1 MYERMKVR
9 VENVLELGKVSE
21 EYITDE
27 SERRALSKWTD
38 EFTHQDH
45 STIIKVCFISRG
57 LLFVLKK
64 ISVFIVSI
72 FFFFFVFDN
81 VSDTNYFNN
90 FLQFIKVTNYNWSYH
105 FHIN

>member
-9 VENVLELGKVSE
+9 LENVLVRGKVSE

-38 EFTHQDH
+38 EFTQQDH
-45 STIIKVCFISRG
+45 STIIKVCIISRG

-64 ISVFIVSI
+64 ISVFIVKHFLSFWSLTMLVIQLTLII
-72 FFFFFVFDN
+72 FFI
-81 VSDTNYFNN
+81 TY
-90 FLQFIKVTNYNWSYH
+90 
-105 FHIN
+105 

>member
-64 ISVFIVSI
+64 ISVFIPLAFLFSFLSLTMLVIQITLII
-72 FFFFFVFDN
+72 F
-81 VSDTNYFNN
+81 
-90 FLQFIKVTNYNWSYH
+90 YNLLR
-105 FHIN
+105 